1 MTATPEELTLM
12 LYNGAI
18 KFVNIAKLS
27 IENKNIKKAHEALI
41 RAQDII
47 IELNATLNMDY
58 EISKNL
64 RSLYEFIL
72 DRLVDANIKKEIEP
86 LDEVLEL
93 LTELRDTWKE
103 VIVKVKKTRY
113 ANRQDVSILTNEVDE
128 LIKISKEKSNLLN
141 SMLQL
146 TKEQKKA
153 IEDDNIEKI
162 NYILDLKD
170 DLIKEIDKL
179 DGEFMLHFSEL
190 KKKNSV
196 TDLNELNLE
205 KYPNIKELKS
215 IVSEVTS
222 TLVAISMIDKEN
234 NDMMTKNTEDVKAQ
248 LRRVK
253 EGKKAYKGYKNFDGG
268 SMFIDE
274 KKQINCKPLN
284 LNKF

>member
-27 IENKNIKKAHEALI
+27 IEDKNIKKAHEALI

-47 IELNATLNMDY
+47 TELNATLNMDY

-64 RSLYEFIL
+64 RSLYEFML
-72 DRLVDANIKKEIEP
+72 DQLVDANIKKEIEP

-153 IEDDNIEKI
+153 IEDDNIERI

-170 DLIKEIDKL
+170 DLMKKIDKL

-190 KKKNSV
+190 KNKNSV

-205 KYPNIKELKS
+205 KYPNIEELKS

-222 TLVAISMIDKEN
+222 TLVAISMIDKGN
-234 NDMMTKNTEDVKAQ
+234 NDMMTKSTEDAKSQ
-248 LRRVK
+248 LKRVK
-253 EGKKAYKGYKNFDGG
+253 EGKKAYKGYNNFDGG

-274 KKQINCKPLN
+274 KQQINCKPLN